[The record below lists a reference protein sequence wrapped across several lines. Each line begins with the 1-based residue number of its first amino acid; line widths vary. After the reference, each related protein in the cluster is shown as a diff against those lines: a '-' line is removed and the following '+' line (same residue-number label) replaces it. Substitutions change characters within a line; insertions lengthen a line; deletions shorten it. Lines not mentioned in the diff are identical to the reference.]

1 MKNYFII
8 HGSFGSSQ
16 ENWFPWLEN
25 EILKKG
31 RKVENLDFPIGVN
44 NQTYQNWEMVLN
56 SQKRFIT
63 EDSVFFCH
71 SISCIFLIKYC
82 VKNNIKIGK
91 AIFVSGFNNYLVLD
105 EDFDAVNCTMFT
117 TRIEEFKKLCNER
130 ICYYSKNDPYIKLE
144 KLEEFANLIDAK
156 KICVDNA
163 GHFNEKAGYTHFD
176 DLLKYVD

>member
-63 EDSVFFCH
+63 EDSVFF
-71 SISCIFLIKYC
+71 
-82 VKNNIKIGK
+82 V
-91 AIFVSGFNNYLVLD
+91 
-105 EDFDAVNCTMFT
+105 TQ
-117 TRIEEFKKLCNER
+117 
-130 ICYYSKNDPYIKLE
+130 
-144 KLEEFANLIDAK
+144 
-156 KICVDNA
+156 
-163 GHFNEKAGYTHFD
+163 
-176 DLLKYVD
+176 